1 MKIAFISIASLA
13 LLQVG
18 LVLNILFLRGRHSVY
33 LGAPE
38 DSEHPLF
45 RARLA
50 HSNAVEYAPIL
61 CILML
66 CLELYGHQ
74 LGFMPWVYGLTV
86 ASRYLHALG
95 LLNFN
100 PNQPNAFRA
109 LGMGGTLLTMVG
121 MIASLFWQAGHGLLR

>member
-13 LLQVG
+13 LLQLG
-18 LVLNILFLRGRHSVY
+18 LVINILYLRARHSVY
-33 LGAPE
+33 LGAPD

-74 LGFMPWVYGLTV
+74 LAFMPWVYGFTV
-86 ASRYLHALG
+86 AARYFHALG
-95 LLNFN
+95 LVNFD
-100 PNQPNAFRA
+100 PNKPNAFRA
-109 LGMGGTLLTMVG
+109 IGMGGTLLVMLG
-121 MIASLFWQAGHGLLR
+121 MTVSLLWQAGHGLFR